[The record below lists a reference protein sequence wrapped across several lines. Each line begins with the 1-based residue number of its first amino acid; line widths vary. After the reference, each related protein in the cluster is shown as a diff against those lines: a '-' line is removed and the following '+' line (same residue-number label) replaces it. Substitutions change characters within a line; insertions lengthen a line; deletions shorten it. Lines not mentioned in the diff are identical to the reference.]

1 MTDSTTLD
9 PFEDIKTRSRYLR
22 GSIAAGLADRA
33 TGALAEDDT
42 KLTKFH
48 GLYQQDDRDVRAER
62 RRQKLEPAYSFMVRV
77 RLAGGVCTPAQWL
90 ALDDL
95 AVRYGG
101 ASLRLTTRQ
110 TFQFHGIVKR
120 DLKQTIRG
128 INDALLDTIAA
139 CGDVNRN
146 VMASANPH
154 ESAVHRAV
162 WELAAAVSDE
172 LLPRTRA
179 YHEIW
184 LDGEPVAGGEPEAEP
199 LYGATYLPRKFKI
212 GFAVPP
218 VNDVDVYA
226 NDLGF
231 IALTDGK
238 RVSGYNVAVGGGM
251 GRSHGEP
258 ATYARLAS
266 VIGACRPEQV
276 RAVAEQVIAVQ
287 RDFGDRTNRKHA
299 RLKYTIDDR
308 GLAWFRA
315 ELERRLGFGL
325 APAVAVSFTHRGD
338 RYGWREGDDGHWHL
352 TLFIENG
359 RLRDDATRA
368 PLTALREVARL
379 HTGEFRCTPN
389 QNVTIANVAPGA
401 RAAIDAILARHGLRD
416 GTGVSAV
423 RANAM
428 ACVALPTCGLAMAE
442 SERYLP
448 ALITKIDDLLAR
460 HGLAGA
466 PVVVRMTGCPNGCAR
481 PYNAEIGLVGKAP
494 GAYAVHL
501 GGDVAGE
508 RLNVLVDENADEA
521 GILALLDGHFAAWAA
536 HRTADESFGDF
547 LVRSGRLAAPAGGA
561 A

>member
-1 MTDSTTLD
+1 MNDSITVD
-9 PFEDIKTRSRYLR
+9 PFEDTKRGSRFLR
-22 GSIAAGLADRA
+22 GTLEQGLADRA
-33 TGALAEDDT
+33 TGALVEDDT
-42 KLTKFH
+42 KLGKFH
-48 GLYQQDDRDVRAER
+48 GFYQQDDRDLRAER

-77 RLAGGVCTPAQWL
+77 RMAGGVCTPAQWL

-120 DLKQTIRG
+120 DLKATIRG
-128 INDALLDTIAA
+128 INDVLLDTIAA

-154 ESAVHRAV
+154 ESALQRAV
-162 WELAAAVSDE
+162 WAQAAAVSDH

-184 LDGEPVAGGEPEAEP
+184 LDGDRVAGGVDEEP

-212 GFAVPP
+212 AFAIPP

-231 IALTDGK
+231 IALTEGD
-238 RVSGYNVAVGGGM
+238 RVTAYNVAVGGGM

-266 VIGACRPEQV
+266 VIGACTPDQV
-276 RAVAEQVIAVQ
+276 LAVAEQVLAVQ
-287 RDFGDRTNRKHA
+287 RDHGDRGNRKHA
-299 RLKYTIDDR
+299 RLKYTIDDH
-308 GLAWFRA
+308 GVDWFRA
-315 ELERRLGFGL
+315 EVERRLGYAL
-325 APAVAVSFTHRGD
+325 APARPVVFTHRGD
-338 RYGWREGDDGHWHL
+338 RHGWREGDDGRWHL

-368 PLTALREVARL
+368 PLTALREIARV
-379 HTGEFRCTPN
+379 HDGEFRCTPN
-389 QNVTIANVAPGA
+389 QNVTVANVAPAA
-401 RAAIDAILARHGLRD
+401 RAAIDAILARHGMSD
-416 GTGVSAV
+416 GTGVGAV
-423 RANAM
+423 RTNAM

-448 ALITKIDDLLAR
+448 SLITRIEALLEG
-460 HGLAGA
+460 HGLAGEA
-466 PVVVRMTGCPNGCAR
+466 VVIRMTGCPNGCAR

-494 GAYAVHL
+494 GYYAVHL

-508 RLNVLVDENADEA
+508 RLNVLVEENADEA
-521 GILALLDGHFAAWAA
+521 AILALLDGHFAAWAA
-536 HRTADESFGDF
+536 GRRPGEAFGDF
-547 LVRSGRLAAPAGGA
+547 LVRSGRVAHAAGSAG
-561 A
+561 